1 MSQPQ
6 SLTQR
11 DSRSGVRPPP
21 ASLPR
26 RGRGRGSRGWSDTS
40 ASCPHYNMTKIQR
53 EATVSS
59 NQPGASDTP
68 EVPQESGTMI
78 LPVVSINK
86 VSYELDQHKPVHI
99 LGEDLGDDSIANAA
113 ATGHTYHLR

>member
-78 LPVVSINK
+78 LPVVRR
-86 VSYELDQHKPVHI
+86 PGTHI
-99 LGEDLGDDSIANAA
+99 
-113 ATGHTYHLR
+113 T